1 MNGRMK
7 EEVQEQTEHGL
18 EEDVE
23 ITARKKRGRVEQ
35 RGADWR
41 ERRERKKKGSRM
53 PGRYERDSLAVRH
66 GVMMADGNHSS
77 DSAPLSL
84 PPCI

>member
-7 EEVQEQTEHGL
+7 EEVWEQTEHGL

-41 ERRERKKKGSRM
+41 ERREKKKKGAECLGDM
-53 PGRYERDSLAVRH
+53 RDSLAVRH

-77 DSAPLSL
+77 DSASLSL

>member
-7 EEVQEQTEHGL
+7 EEVWEQTEHGL

-41 ERRERKKKGSRM
+41 ERREKKKR
-53 PGRYERDSLAVRH
+53 EQNAWE
-66 GVMMADGNHSS
+66 
-77 DSAPLSL
+77 
-84 PPCI
+84 I

>member
-18 EEDVE
+18 KEDVA
-23 ITARKKRGRVEQ
+23 ITARKKRGRAEQ

-41 ERRERKKKGSRM
+41 EKKKKKGSRM
-53 PGRYERDSLAVRH
+53 PGR
-66 GVMMADGNHSS
+66 
-77 DSAPLSL
+77 
-84 PPCI
+84 